1 VIRDLRNDR
10 LIFIAFYSVGASRGG
25 RKLCSSLLSE
35 VGLFKSNRLVSLP
48 QQSKGTENLASACQG
63 ISNLRTRIIEG

>member
-10 LIFIAFYSVGASRGG
+10 LISIAFYSVGANRGG
-25 RKLCSSLLSE
+25 RKLRSSLLSE

-48 QQSKGTENLASACQG
+48 QQSKGMENPASTCQG
-63 ISNLRTRIIEG
+63 ISNVRTRIIEG